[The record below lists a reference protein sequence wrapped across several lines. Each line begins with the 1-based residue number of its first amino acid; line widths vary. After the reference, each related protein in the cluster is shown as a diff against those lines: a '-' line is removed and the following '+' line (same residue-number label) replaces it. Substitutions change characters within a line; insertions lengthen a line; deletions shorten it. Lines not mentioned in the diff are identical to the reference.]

1 MEYLKNKG
9 ETPEEVKAD
18 AISENEVQP
27 ETSEMDENAASVEA
41 TATDDENFYNEDTDI
56 PEETEE
62 VSEDKPD
69 SGNDGNENIKT
80 DIDEMDGA
88 EAELDYA
95 DDDNE
100 HTSVQE
106 ESEGVNDDEDKST
119 AEEEEQA
126 NEKIEENSTEG
137 VASATDSVSDNTHNT
152 QKNTVGENTAAQQS
166 GFRVINFYHPDGRRK
181 RADELSRVENSLR
194 DAQINHRIISG
205 LLESAQRSPRYGAYG
220 MVDYEGIKII
230 IPAREMG
237 IDYEDIVRTVT
248 ARYQRENNGEIDANL
263 IQPEVDRL
271 ANNRIAERIGSRV
284 YFTIVGGDGGVIGG
298 SRLRA
303 MQRHRRVSFFPTQ
316 SRATPLVHEGSRV
329 MAQVVRVRQRDI
341 RVYLRGY
348 EVTLPLSDITADFVS
363 GAYDKY
369 KVGDRIELIIQK
381 IEGADKVLT
390 NTYRQFC
397 STSDNLKISA
407 ATEDAINYKSIV
419 GEKLKAY
426 PRGAVVLATVNYV
439 TDGGICVLSMA
450 NGCAAQCFTSN
461 TRRIPMRGDK
471 VKFFV
476 EKIDTDRSRIN
487 GRILEVL

>member
-1 MEYLKNKG
+1 MEYLKTVN
-9 ETPEEVKAD
+9 ETPEEVKAETTL
-18 AISENEVQP
+18 ENEIQP
-27 ETSEMDENAASVEA
+27 EASETDENAEIVE
-41 TATDDENFYNEDTDI
+41 TTTDDEDFYNEDADI

-69 SGNDGNENIKT
+69 SSNDGNENIET
-80 DIDEMDGA
+80 DVDEIDSA

-95 DDDNE
+95 DDNE
-100 HTSVQE
+100 QTHIQE
-106 ESEGVNDDEDKST
+106 ESEGVNDDEDEST
-119 AEEEEQA
+119 AEKEKQA
-126 NEKIEENSTEG
+126 NEKAEGSRSEG
-137 VASATDSVSDNTHNT
+137 VASETDSAAHNP
-152 QKNTVGENTAAQQS
+152 QKNTVGENAAAQQS

-181 RADELSRVENSLR
+181 RADELSREENSLR

-205 LLESAQRSPRYGAYG
+205 MLESAQRSPHYGAYG

-248 ARYQRENNGEIDANL
+248 ARYQRQNNGEIDASL

-271 ANNRIAERIGSRV
+271 ANNRIAERIGSRI

-303 MQRHRRVSFFPTQ
+303 MQRHRRVSFFPTP
-316 SRATPLVHEGSRV
+316 SRITPLIHEGSRV
-329 MAQVVRVRQRDI
+329 IAQVVRVRQKDI

-348 EVTLPLSDITADFVS
+348 EISLPLSDITADFIA
-363 GAYDKY
+363 GAYEKY
-369 KVGDRIELIIQK
+369 KVGDRIELIIRK
-381 IEGADKVLT
+381 IEGYDKVNT

-397 STSDNLKISA
+397 NTSDNLKISA
-407 ATEDAINYKSIV
+407 ATEDAINYRSII

-450 NGCAAQCFTSN
+450 NGCPAQCFTSN
-461 TRRIPMRGDK
+461 TRRLPMRGDK

-476 EKIDTDRSRIN
+476 EKIDTDRNRIN
-487 GRILEVL
+487 GRILEIL